1 MSAIEEGLPNLKGK
15 TDCLGLV
22 DLFWIRKLLE
32 TRQTLYLELWP
43 SYNTELMRIIFSDNE
58 QQWNNLAMAKIA
70 SSEERN

>member
-43 SYNTELMRIIFSDNE
+43 SYNTELMRIIFSDND

>member
-32 TRQTLYLELWP
+32 IGQTLYLELWP

-70 SSEERN
+70 SSEKRN